1 MHYPIK
7 EKQSKDF
14 TIKLN
19 MEFELQLHKAH
30 LFLNTEK
37 FIITKAYAIYRK
49 YHKINQEAR
58 Q

>member
-1 MHYPIK
+1 
-7 EKQSKDF
+7 
-14 TIKLN
+14 